1 MNTLT
6 AEQLADLTS
15 RIGARKALL
24 LEEIR
29 RVLARSGN
37 ERYADLAGEAGDA
50 GDASVATLLR
60 DVAQAEVARD
70 VLEVRDIVAA
80 EGRIAAGRY
89 GVCIDCGAL
98 IGYPRLAAYPTAKRC
113 LQCQQSREKGGHY
126 GPHSTL

>member
-1 MNTLT
+1 MQTLT
-6 AEQLADLTS
+6 TEQLAELAE
-15 RIGARKALL
+15 RIRARKALL

-29 RVLARSGN
+29 RALERSGN
-37 ERYADLAGEAGDA
+37 ERYADLVGAAGDA

-60 DVAQAEVARD
+60 DVAQAEVTRD

-89 GVCIDCGAL
+89 GVCVDCAAV

-113 LQCQQSREKGGHY
+113 LRCQETREKGGHY
-126 GPHSTL
+126 GPRPTL